1 MSKLEERLRSD
12 FLYYESLGN
21 DKERFP
27 TYANRYEFEQVAKYI
42 KYVLDKFEFVNDVN
56 NEENVPDVYKGWQE
70 EDVDELDKVGID
82 VTSSQ

>member
-1 MSKLEERLRSD
+1 MSKLEEKLRSD

-42 KYVLDKFEFVNDVN
+42 KYVLDKFEFVTDVN
-56 NEENVPDVYKGWQE
+56 NEENVPDI
-70 EDVDELDKVGID
+70 VDELDKVGID

>member
-27 TYANRYEFEQVAKYI
+27 TYANRYEFEQVAKNI
-42 KYVLDKFEFVNDVN
+42 KYVLDKFEFVADVN
-56 NEENVPDVYKGWQE
+56 NEENVPDI
-70 EDVDELDKVGID
+70 VDELDKVGID